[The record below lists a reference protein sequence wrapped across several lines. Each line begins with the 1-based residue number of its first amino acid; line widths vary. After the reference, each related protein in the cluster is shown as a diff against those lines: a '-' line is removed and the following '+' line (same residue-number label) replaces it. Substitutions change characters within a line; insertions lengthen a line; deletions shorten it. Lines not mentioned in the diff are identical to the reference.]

1 MLGIFFIMSLFIS
14 LLIFFVNNRS
24 LTIILTSLFL
34 ALEISISI
42 FAALNIDKI
51 DTVYYKFDA
60 LGVLLTLVLSVLSI
74 ATFYHSRLY
83 LIRHDFTKKQE
94 STYYAALIMLI
105 TAMISAYFAE
115 NIALLWVS
123 IEATTLFV
131 SLLIFHERSR
141 DAIEASWKYLF
152 ISSVGVAIAFMGI
165 LFLSIVATKGGLSD
179 LSLHNLLSITKQMD
193 SNWLKIAFLLVLTG
207 FSAKMG
213 LFPLHTVAVDAH
225 TAAPFPISAFI
236 STTLMNVGFVGIFRI
251 FTIIS
256 QTEVL
261 HWAQNVLLIAG
272 ILSITMAAIQLLR
285 IKHLKRMFAFSSLE
299 HMGIVAI
306 GLAVGGIGY
315 YAAILQIVFHSFSKA
330 SLFYQVGQIHS
341 VFKSYMIK
349 DVGGYFKINPVG
361 GYVMLFAFISI
372 TAMPPSG
379 LFISEF
385 LILKAMFTGN
395 QIVLAILIPLLL
407 TVVIYVFGKHLLQ
420 LLYTPLPAELEPKV
434 YKLNP
439 YETISQFI
447 LLGLVVYLG
456 ISPPAFFTDLVQQA
470 IAILN

>member
-1 MLGIFFIMSLFIS
+1 MLGIFFIIAIIIS
-14 LLIFFVNNRS
+14 ILIFFVNNRS
-24 LTIILTSLFL
+24 MTTVLTSLFL
-34 ALEISISI
+34 ALEISMSV
-42 FAALNIDKI
+42 FAAMKIDAI

-60 LGVLLTLVLSVLSI
+60 LGVLFSLVLSVLSI

-83 LIRHDFTKKQE
+83 LIRHDFTRKQE

-105 TAMISAYFAE
+105 TAMVSAYFAE

-131 SLLIFHERSR
+131 SLLIFHERSKE
-141 DAIEASWKYLF
+141 AIEASWKYLF

-179 LSLHNLLSITKQMD
+179 LSLHNLLSITKHMD
-193 SNWLKIAFLLVLTG
+193 ATWMKIAFLLVLTG

-213 LFPLHTVAVDAH
+213 LFPLHTVAIDAH
-225 TAAPFPISAFI
+225 TVAPFPISAFI
-236 STTLMNVGFVGIFRI
+236 STTLMNVGFIGIFRV
-251 FTIIS
+251 FTIIA
-256 QTEVL
+256 QTPVL

-272 ILSITMAAIQLLR
+272 ILSIGMSAIQLLR
-285 IKHLKRMFAFSSLE
+285 VKHLKRMFAFSSLE

-315 YAAILQIVFHSFSKA
+315 YAAILQIIFHSFAKA
-330 SLFYQVGQIHS
+330 SLFYQVGQVHS
-341 VFKSYMIK
+341 VFKSYLIK
-349 DVGGYFKINPVG
+349 DVGGYIKQNPIG
-361 GYVMLFAFISI
+361 GFVMLFAFISI

-385 LILKAMFTGN
+385 LVLKAMFIGN
-395 QIVLAILIPLLL
+395 QMVLAILILLLL
-407 TVVIYVFGKHLLQ
+407 TIVIYVFGKNILQ
-420 LLYTPLPAELEPKV
+420 LLYTPLPAEFEPRV
-434 YKLNP
+434 QKLNP

-456 ISPPAFFTDLVQQA
+456 ISPPAFFTDLIHQA